1 MGTNNRFELRKT
13 RTEALALLDS
23 YRRHISGF
31 LGKRSVES
39 YLYMAAKFMETI
51 GWNASNFTQTAAEDY
66 IAMNF
71 SMRKTDSGKTIS
83 ATTRNLRIAALH
95 SFGEW
100 LVKVRHALDSNPMDE
115 VRRAKP
121 AKRLPKFLTEEE
133 IERLLNAQDV
143 KTPEGLRN
151 RALLEF
157 FVCTGCRVSEVSDLT
172 LDQLDIPNATALIL
186 GKGNKER
193 CVYLSDECIEW
204 LKKYIKKARAGWK
217 AKSDHG
223 DMPYVF
229 TNENYVRCSR
239 QVIYGWVSAAGRK
252 AKIKKTIHPH
262 LLRHSFGTKM
272 VREGANIVSVQQLL
286 GHSSLATT
294 QVYVSV
300 TENDKKN
307 AVQRIFNRKKT
318 EEAAE

>member
-1 MGTNNRFELRKT
+1 MD
-13 RTEALALLDS
+13 EAKGLLDA

-31 LGKRSVES
+31 LGKRSVS
-39 YLYMAAKFMETI
+39 TYHYMAERFLDFIKWDVRA
-51 GWNASNFTQTAAEDY
+51 FTQANAEDF
-66 IAMNF
+66 ISTIF
-71 SMRKTDSGKTIS
+71 SERKSDADKSVS
-83 ATTRNLRIAALH
+83 PTTRNLRIAALH

-100 LVKVRHALDSNPMDE
+100 LVKTRHVFETNPMED

-121 AKRLPKFLTEEE
+121 AQHLPKFLTEEE
-133 IERLLNAQDV
+133 IDQLLNAQNV
-143 KTPEGLRN
+143 KTPEGLRD

-157 FVCTGCRVSEVSDLT
+157 FICTGCRVSEVSDLT
-172 LDQLDIPNATALIL
+172 FDQLDIPNATALIL
-186 GKGNKER
+186 GKGGKER
-193 CVYLSDECIEW
+193 RVFLSSDCIEW
-204 LKKYIKKARAGWK
+204 LQKYIKKARAGWK
-217 AKSDHG
+217 ARSDHG

-229 TNENYVRCSR
+229 TNSNFVHCNR
-239 QVIYGWVSAAGRK
+239 QILYGWVSAAGRK

-294 QVYVSV
+294 QIYVSV
-300 TENDKKN
+300 TEEDKKK
-307 AVQRIFNRKKT
+307 AVMDVFNKKKT